1 MIYVVF
7 VAATVAIFVV
17 GPRLARVVETI
28 ADRLGIG
35 QVLVGAVLLGVVTSL
50 PGLVLTV
57 TAAARGDAE
66 LAVSNALGGV
76 AAQTFFLAV
85 ADLFYRTGTLSSGVP
100 TRQVTYQAAFLLVL
114 LGLVVVGLGSA
125 EAAIGRVHPVTPMLA
140 VAYVVG
146 LSLSRRV
153 DRHGGTELAAVD
165 AAIGADVTTA
175 PASAAE
181 TPAPDRDDAAD
192 HRRAGDPH
200 TGDSHAGDSE
210 ADDSEAEGARGGL
223 RGKMGE
229 LEEEPSPRMRKLQ
242 RLSTPAL
249 WARFAAF
256 AGLLSVCGFGLA
268 WAGSSIAEETPLS
281 ASSVG
286 LLLTAVATSTPE
298 LVTAVAAARSG
309 AIGLAAG
316 DIIGGN
322 VFDTLFIAAADVGAA
337 GSIFAQAGDTAVLL
351 AGFVLLLNALLLAG
365 LVRQGVGTR
374 NVDRESA
381 AIALVWVVMVAV
393 TFF

>member
-1 MIYVVF
+1 MIYAVF

-57 TAAARGDAE
+57 TAAVRGDAE

-114 LGLVVVGLGSA
+114 LGLVVVALGSA
-125 EAAIGRVHPVTPMLA
+125 EATIARVHPVTPMLA

-165 AAIGADVTTA
+165 AAIGADVPSGTA
-175 PASAAE
+175 ASAAE
-181 TPAPDRDDAAD
+181 TPDRAVTAHGTRADDT
-192 HRRAGDPH
+192 R
-200 TGDSHAGDSE
+200 

-229 LEEEPSPRMRKLQ
+229 LEEEPSPRMRELQ
-242 RLSTPAL
+242 RRSTPAL
-249 WARFAAF
+249 WARFAVF
-256 AGLLSVCGFGLA
+256 AALLSVCGFGLA

>member
-1 MIYVVF
+1 MIYAVF

-35 QVLVGAVLLGVVTSL
+35 QVLAGAVLLGVVTSL

-57 TAAARGDAE
+57 TAAVRGDAE

-114 LGLVVVGLGSA
+114 LGMVVVALGSA
-125 EAAIGRVHPVTPMLA
+125 EATIGRVHPVTPMLA
-140 VAYVVG
+140 VTYVVG

-153 DRHGGTELAAVD
+153 DRRGGPELAAP
-165 AAIGADVTTA
+165 AASEV
-175 PASAAE
+175 SE
-181 TPAPDRDDAAD
+181 
-192 HRRAGDPH
+192 DP
-200 TGDSHAGDSE
+200 
-210 ADDSEAEGARGGL
+210 EAEGARGGL

-229 LEEEPSPRMRKLQ
+229 LEEEPSPRMRELERK
-242 RLSTPAL
+242 STPAL
-249 WARFAAF
+249 WARFAVF
-256 AGLLSVCGFGLA
+256 AALLSVCGFGLA

-322 VFDTLFIAAADVGAA
+322 VFDTLFIAAADAGAA
-337 GSIFAQAGDTAVLL
+337 GSIFAQAGDSAVLL